1 MADFLN
7 IVSGFPTVI
16 FTVLLGVIFLYWLLA
31 ILGAVDIDI
40 LDLDVDVDVDVDAAN
55 VGGLT
60 GLLSTLG
67 LSGPPV
73 TVILSVLIA
82 VAWLIT
88 YFASAYLLV
97 LVPWDMLHE
106 FIGAGLLVGS
116 FLIAIPV
123 TAQIIK
129 PLKGLFV
136 VHNAKSKSHFVGAT
150 CKVTTLEVTD
160 KFGQAEIDDGEAGI
174 IVSVRA
180 KVPNTLKKGD
190 RAVVISYNKD
200 KNSYEVVPE
209 EEHIN

>member
-7 IVSGFPTVI
+7 IVTSFPTVV
-16 FTVLLGVIFLYWLLA
+16 FTVLLGVIFVYWLLA
-31 ILGAVDIDI
+31 ILGAVDIDM
-40 LDLDVDVDVDVDAAN
+40 LDLDVDADVSS

-73 TVILSVLIA
+73 TVILSVLI
-82 VAWLIT
+82 VSSWLVS

-97 LVPWDMLHE
+97 LVPWDMLYE

-116 FLIAIPV
+116 FVVSIPV
-123 TAQIIK
+123 TAQLIK
-129 PLKGLFV
+129 PLKSLFK
-136 VHNAKSKSHFVGAT
+136 VHTAKSKSQFIGAT
-150 CKVTTLEVTD
+150 CKITTMEVTD

-180 KVPNTLKKGD
+180 NTPNVLSKGD
-190 RAVVISYNKD
+190 KAVVTSYDQNK
-200 KNSYEVVPE
+200 NTYVVVPE
-209 EEHIN
+209 EEYFD